1 MYHGEVNLAQEDLSL
16 FLEVAEE
23 LKIKG
28 FTQEQSSKMPESVA
42 IQPREHDAS
51 PGPDLNLNTGKPP
64 PTSVHKPKRHPL
76 PHIEDDTVLVKSVPD
91 EEPLYHQSWLG
102 DETEEQHDDIEE
114 KHEIEDLGHYEGGG
128 YDAWH
133 SGGEDGGKRFLYLK
147 YLRYLQLP
155 INQNDCK

>member
-91 EEPLYHQSWLG
+91 EEPLYLQPWSG
-102 DETEEQHDDIEE
+102 DPETEE
-114 KHEIEDLGHYEGGG
+114 KHEIEDLGLYEGGGG
-128 YDAWH
+128 YDARH
-133 SGGEDGGKRFLYLK
+133 SGGEGKRIL
-147 YLRYLQLP
+147 YLRYFRLP
-155 INQNDCK
+155 IDQNACK